1 MVSAVLEHKS
11 YRNAASFLRETGDGR
26 RETGDGRRE
35 TGDGRRETGDGR
47 RETGDGR
54 RFHFVYLGINTV
66 NTL

>member
-47 RETGDGR
+47 R
-54 RFHFVYLGINTV
+54 FHFVYLGINTV